1 MLDQQTKQQLQQNF
15 QQLKPQIQ
23 QAFPDVPE
31 QELSKAQS
39 DPDRLVST
47 IEQKT
52 GQPKDRIEQQIKQ
65 LAGSAF

>member
-1 MLDQQTKQQLQQNF
+1 MLDQQTKQQIQQNF
-15 QQLKPQIQ
+15 QQIKPQIK

-31 QELSKAQS
+31 QELSQGAS

-52 GQPKDRIEQQIKQ
+52 GQPKERIEQQLQQ
-65 LAGSAF
+65 LVGSR

>member
-1 MLDQQTKQQLQQNF
+1 MLDQQTKQQMQQNF
-15 QQLKPQIQ
+15 QQLKPQIK

-31 QELSKAQS
+31 QELSQGQS

-52 GQPKDRIEQQIKQ
+52 GQPKERIEQQLQQ
-65 LAGSAF
+65 LVSSR

>member
-1 MLDQQTKQQLQQNF
+1 MLDQQTKQQIQQNF
-15 QQLKPQIQ
+15 QQLKPQIK

-31 QELSKAQS
+31 QELTQGQS

-52 GQPKDRIEQQIKQ
+52 GQPKERIEQQLQQ
-65 LAGSAF
+65 LVGSR

>member
-1 MLDQQTKQQLQQNF
+1 VLDQQTKQQLQQNF
-15 QQLKPQIQ
+15 QQIKPQIK

-31 QELSKAQS
+31 QELSQGAS

-52 GQPKDRIEQQIKQ
+52 GQPKERIEQQLQQ
-65 LAGSAF
+65 LVGRR